1 MTADG
6 DRVGSAPGFSVTG
19 LARIVLVGLPVL
31 VIGGWLL
38 LGLGHLT
45 DRFNVNAVSGT
56 FLALAD
62 RARDGVLY
70 PPLFDGQSYSGTR
83 TMPIPVLLYAAALS
97 FGGDILASAK
107 VVDLIASAA
116 LLVILVGVLIRLGAS
131 AALSLALAATVVTT
145 QVFLLAATGIRPESL
160 PSALQLGAVA
170 LVAFVPRRSA
180 IVVAAVLCSLAIF
193 CKLTALWAPIAI
205 VVWLATRNRVGLVW
219 FLGTLA
225 VASGALLATFVVAS
239 DGRMLSNLLG
249 LGGAGLSVTGVL
261 KSPLKVAQLFVQY
274 AQASVILLPVL
285 LLALVFVSRRSRP
298 SIFQIGLAAAGA
310 ILLVVEADV
319 GSDYNHLLDVVVL
332 LPIATFQVV
341 QRIAARITEDRIVW
355 SILVA
360 SLLVG
365 SAAGLASNMAASLAA
380 TLRLPGSSETG
391 LYDPLPLRA
400 ALGDARSVLAEDP
413 YVALARGERPVV
425 LDPFMLLRIAR
436 RDPDVVEP
444 LLARIRSQ
452 DFDAVVLGEDLQAP
466 DTASWFSESAFGL
479 PFLEAIGD
487 HYRRCSAMGG
497 YFVYFANALPCPGT
511 GDGAPSPG
519 LP

>member
-205 VVWLATRNRVGLVW
+205 VVWLATRNRAGLVW

-341 QRIAARITEDRIVW
+341 QRIAARITEASDR
-355 SILVA
+355 LVDPRRLPA
-360 SLLVG
+360 RRVSSRTG
-365 SAAGLASNMAASLAA
+365 QHTAASLAA

-425 LDPFMLLRIAR
+425 LDAFMLLRIAR

-452 DFDAVVLGEDLQAP
+452 DFDAVVLDEDLQAP

-487 HYRRCSAMGG
+487 HYRRCSAVGG
-497 YFVYFANALPCPGT
+497 YFYFANALPCPGT